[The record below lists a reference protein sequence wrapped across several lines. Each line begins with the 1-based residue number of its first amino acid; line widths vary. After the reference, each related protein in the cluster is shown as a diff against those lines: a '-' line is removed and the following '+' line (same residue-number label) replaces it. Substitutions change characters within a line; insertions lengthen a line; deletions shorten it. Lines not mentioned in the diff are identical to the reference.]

1 MIEKETVI
9 NRINMKTE
17 ATGSLVTINVD
28 GKPLEKL
35 IEVVSNGIG
44 TLYRPRKIKKEADA
58 QAYAIK
64 VLEKAKAEAGAESL
78 MIETE
83 TAERI
88 SQRIVAKEM
97 RRQDNIDT
105 VVEMA
110 ADNLAG
116 VEVSDKPVDEDWASR
131 FFDIVQDVSRE
142 EMKTLWAK
150 ILAKEIEKP
159 SSYSL
164 RTLEVLRNI
173 SFEEAELFMKIADFV
188 FKQRGCMIFAEN
200 GELDKYGIKYND
212 LAKLREAG
220 LVQSGEMISRTYMS
234 SKTGIV
240 HSNLLYGDL
249 FVQMTIQPQTP
260 NLVLPILL
268 LTQAGCEIYELVK
281 PKQNHSYLKDFA
293 SFIKKKNPT
302 ARVQYSNV
310 LGLQGTQIEYALPL
324 RDV

>member
-1 MIEKETVI
+1 M
-9 NRINMKTE
+9 E
-17 ATGSLVTINVD
+17 ASAKGSLVTINID

-35 IEVVSNGIG
+35 IDVVSKGIG
-44 TLYRPRKIKKEADA
+44 TLYRPRKIRKEADA
-58 QAYAIK
+58 EAYAIK
-64 VLEKAKAEAGAESL
+64 VLEKAKALSASESKLIEA
-78 MIETE
+78 ETSD
-83 TAERI
+83 RI
-88 SQRIVAKEM
+88 AQRLVAKEV
-97 RRQDNIDT
+97 RRQENIDT

-110 ADNLAG
+110 ANNLENAT
-116 VEVSDKPVDEDWASR
+116 VSEKPVDDDWAAR
-131 FFDIVQDVSRE
+131 FFDIVQDVSKD
-142 EMKTLWAK
+142 EMKVLWAK
-150 ILAKEIEKP
+150 ILAREIEKP

-164 RTLEVLRNI
+164 RTLELLRNI

-220 LVQSGEMISRTYMS
+220 LVQSGEMISRTYKS

>member
-1 MIEKETVI
+1 ME
-9 NRINMKTE
+9 ME
-17 ATGSLVTINVD
+17 AKGSLVTINID

-35 IEVVSNGIG
+35 IDVVSKGIG
-44 TLYRPRKIKKEADA
+44 TLYRPRKIRKEADA

-64 VLEKAKAEAGAESL
+64 VLENAKALSASESKLIEA
-78 MIETE
+78 ETSD
-83 TAERI
+83 RI
-88 SQRIVAKEM
+88 AQRLVAKEV
-97 RRQDNIDT
+97 RRQENIDT

-110 ADNLAG
+110 ANNLENAT
-116 VEVSDKPVDEDWASR
+116 VSEKPVEEDWAAR
-131 FFDIVQDVSRE
+131 FFDIVQDVSKD
-142 EMKTLWAK
+142 EMKVLWAK
-150 ILAKEIEKP
+150 ILAKEIENP

-164 RTLEVLRNI
+164 RTLELLRNI

-188 FKQRGCMIFAEN
+188 FKQSGCMIFAEN
-200 GELDKYGIKYND
+200 GDLDKYGIMYKD

-220 LVQSGEMISRTYMS
+220 LVQSGEMISRTYKS
-234 SKTGIV
+234 SNTGIV

-260 NLVLPILL
+260 SLVLPVLL

-302 ARVQYSNV
+302 AQVQYSNV
-310 LGLQGTQIEYALPL
+310 LGLQGTQIKYALPL